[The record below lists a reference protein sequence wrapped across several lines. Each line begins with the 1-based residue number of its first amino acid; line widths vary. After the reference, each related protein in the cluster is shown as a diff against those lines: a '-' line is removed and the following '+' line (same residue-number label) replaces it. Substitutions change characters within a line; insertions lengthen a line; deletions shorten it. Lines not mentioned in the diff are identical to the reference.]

1 MSTPSDVRRSIEQN
15 KKMWAMLG
23 EIASQKKHPISNK
36 RHPEEEWKILFMDE
50 LNSHDERK
58 FLPSL
63 DGQRCV
69 PLADHRTSRLSAERM
84 AELITCIQAWGDQ
97 HGVKFS
103 NEQGLTWEAA

>member
-1 MSTPSDVRRSIEQN
+1 MSTPDDVRRSLEQN

-23 EIASQKKHPISNK
+23 EIASQKKHPITNK
-36 RHPEEEWKILFMDE
+36 WHSDEEWKILFMDE

-69 PLADHRTSRLSAERM
+69 PLADHRTSRLSAKRM
-84 AELITCIQAWGDQ
+84 AELITCIQAWSHQ
-97 HGVKFS
+97 NGVTFAD
-103 NEQGLTWEAA
+103 EPPLEAA